1 MSGSLEGRVLA
12 LRRTLLGNKK
22 YVSQTVTIPANTL
35 VTMTNIDAL
44 NSKTI
49 QEGDVVRFAVADD
62 ICVGDVIA
70 IPAVAGSADGDWPP
84 RPEVRA
90 SRATAKRNHLAIT
103 SVDYSSAAALDGQ
116 GADERRRG
124 AWLRCCRR
132 VRLPGIILDQSF
144 WPAAFSFGK

>member
-1 MSGSLEGRVLA
+1 MQWQYSGQITDEPLLVRIESLEQSIDGKTMSGSLEGRVLA

-70 IPAVAGSADGDWPP
+70 IPRGM
-84 RPEVRA
+84 E
-90 SRATAKRNHLAIT
+90 ATGTVTKARKSGR
-103 SVDYSSAAALDGQ
+103 
-116 GADERRRG
+116 
-124 AWLRCCRR
+124 
-132 VRLPGIILDQSF
+132 
-144 WPAAFSFGK
+144 FGKDGKIEIKLLTDSFR